1 MADMIEMK
9 TLTIDGKTYVL
20 VDEAAR
26 ARIPTLLSQLGEDTE
41 HRTVTDAEKE
51 AWNSNNG
58 SGGVAGG
65 LTSADVVDNLLSDSA
80 TLPLSANQGRI
91 LNEKMEEQIDVPVD
105 ISVSSVASAVYGKC
119 RYVPHLKMVFLECSF
134 TVSTLEGG
142 NGTTIT
148 LGNIPAPY
156 RATHTVALAASANIQ
171 GADKMLMAMTAAT
184 GNIVVRTIGSVST
197 TVHVAGCWFTE

>member
-9 TLTIDGKTYVL
+9 TLTIDGKTYIL
-20 VDEAAR
+20 VDETAR
-26 ARIPTLLSQLGEDTE
+26 NSIPKLLSELGDDPT
-41 HRTVTDAEKE
+41 HRTVTDEEKE
-51 AWNSNNG
+51 RWNSNNG
-58 SGGVAGG
+58 SGGGG

-80 TLPLSANQGRI
+80 TLPLSANQGRV
-91 LNEKMEEQIDVPVD
+91 LDEKISEQIEVSVD
-105 ISVSSVASAVYGKC
+105 ISVSSVASAVSGKC
-119 RYVPHLKMVFLECSF
+119 RYIPHLKMVVFECSF
-134 TVSTLEGG
+134 TVSGLEGG

-156 RATHTVALAASANIQ
+156 RATHTVALVASANIQ

-184 GNIVVRTIGSVST
+184 GNIVVRTIGSVSST